1 MTIDKAYL
9 VGTSVS
15 SYKAGVPGEIIGVIL
30 IKPNKNSEERL
41 CYCVKWHD
49 SSIDYIAVKDDSN
62 YKIISFTDILNNNIP
77 EID

>member
-30 IKPNKNSEERL
+30 IKPNKNSEENGGRKHFKRNVL
-41 CYCVKWHD
+41 KEF
-49 SSIDYIAVKDDSN
+49 S
-62 YKIISFTDILNNNIP
+62 
-77 EID
+77 